1 MPKKE
6 RLIESIPATMQEVLV
21 RSFFAND
28 PKLRDPEKE
37 KKQIKAESYNLKI
50 KQESSDK

>member
-6 RLIESIPATMQEVLV
+6 KLIESIPATMQEVV

-28 PKLRDPEKE
+28 PKPRDPEKE
-37 KKQIKAESYNLKI
+37 KEKGELHSSNLKI
-50 KQESSDK
+50 KPESPEK